1 MPKKRNPIKEI
12 LDIGYPVN
20 SLNVQTVINLAESK
34 LSIHDDYY
42 QFHANK
48 IVTEL
53 MKPMMKRMADCI
65 AIKLKSFEQWM
76 TDNDRTNCSVC
87 VKVAIPS
94 DLEDWVAEVMDVKTN
109 LYTYGSFS
117 IDHGKIIKDTTDPL
131 TSEQK

>member
-53 MKPMMKRMADCI
+53 MKPMMKRIDC
-65 AIKLKSFEQWM
+65 
-76 TDNDRTNCSVC
+76 
-87 VKVAIPS
+87 
-94 DLEDWVAEVMDVKTN
+94 
-109 LYTYGSFS
+109 
-117 IDHGKIIKDTTDPL
+117 
-131 TSEQK
+131 